1 MANCPTGGSGLLI
14 NADKLP
20 KVCANQDT
28 LTHLLTIFF
37 TVLGAL
43 AFLMLVIAGF
53 RYVISDGEPQKTA
66 EIRRQMIY
74 IAAGL
79 ILAAMADV
87 IVTFVINKAS

>member
-1 MANCPTGGSGLLI
+1 MIAMKILAQSLI
-14 NADKLP
+14 NANNLP
-20 KVCANQDT
+20 KVKADSGSISS
-28 LTHLLTIFF
+28 LLTIFF

-53 RYVISDGEPQKTA
+53 RYVISDGEPQKVA

-87 IVTFVINKAS
+87 IVTFVLNKVG

>member
-1 MANCPTGGSGLLI
+1 MNILAKAII
-14 NADKLP
+14 NANNLP
-20 KVCANQDT
+20 QVQANNSTLDT
-28 LTHLLTIFF
+28 LLTIFF

-43 AFLMLVIAGF
+43 AFLMLVISGF
-53 RYVISDGEPQKTA
+53 RYVISDGEPQKVA

-87 IVTFVINKAS
+87 IVTFVLNKAG